1 MNPIEYKQ
9 AQVDDI
15 EAGVLKATLSK
26 YGNVDDQGD
35 IMLKGC
41 YDDWLIENDGKPLP
55 MLKGHDVSAW
65 PIGSWVNIE
74 SDDEGL
80 KAEGKLAIE
89 DNPDAEIAAKLIKAG
104 LVTGVSVGF
113 RMLKGKHTTRLSGDY
128 GRDISKVE
136 LMEASITP
144 FRPANKEAIVDAI
157 DGADVESIYK
167 ALDYAG
173 IARTALL
180 EWRLGRAAGQAV
192 SETLRKRGWR

>member
-1 MNPIEYKQ
+1 MSEIEYKQ
-9 AQVDDI
+9 VQVAGID
-15 EAGVLKATLSK
+15 EGVLRATLFK

-35 IMLKGC
+35 IMVKGC
-41 YDDWLIENDGKPLP
+41 YDDWLARNEGRPLP

-65 PIGSWVNIE
+65 PIGSWEEIK

-80 KAEGKLAIE
+80 KAIGRLAIE
-89 DNPDAEIAAKLIKAG
+89 ENPDAATAAKMIKAG

-113 RMLKGKHTTRLSGDY
+113 RMFAGKAVTRSGGGM
-128 GRDISKVE
+128 GRNITGAE

-144 FRPANKEAIVDAI
+144 FRPANKEAVVDAI
-157 DGADVESIYK
+157 DGEDVESIYK